1 MNIVSN
7 YFSLLIWG
15 KEEMKVCPNCG
26 TQLPSE
32 TKFCVKCGTD
42 VTNVAVKDQEQVATK
57 ENDDTQEQKQ
67 PEKEN
72 SSAENNEQAQQQA
85 PQQSQAPAQPSNF
98 SVGAK
103 SYWQW
108 LVNSWKAPF
117 KLQDVNKYFGLG
129 TLIGENVV
137 FVLSIYIIVNG
148 FMRKASNAANAANRF
163 VESLTG
169 GSSESSASYYTNLSF
184 AVFIKMLVFL
194 LLASFLLAGA
204 AYLIRR
210 TFYESNENFL
220 TYLNRIANYTNLNVI
235 FNAVIFLFAFL
246 SASIAGVSLIFIMI
260 SLITTMW
267 SIGLYTSVL
276 ATSLPVKHDRIY
288 GVFLLTIVNAIII
301 SVIMYLGGGALF
313 SEIGSMI
320 GNIF

>member
-1 MNIVSN
+1 
-7 YFSLLIWG
+7 
-15 KEEMKVCPNCG
+15 MKVCPNCG
-26 TQLPSE
+26 AQLPST

-42 VTNVAVKDQEQVATK
+42 VTSVELKEQEQVVT
-57 ENDDTQEQKQ
+57 EEHTSEQEQSERQ
-67 PEKEN
+67 T
-72 SSAENNEQAQQQA
+72 SGAENNEQIQQQA
-85 PQQSQAPAQPSNF
+85 PQQSQTQAQPSNF

-108 LVNSWKAPF
+108 LVSSWKSPF
-117 KLQDVNKYFGLG
+117 KVQNVNKYFGLG

-137 FVLSIYIIVNG
+137 FILSIYIIVNG
-148 FMRKASNAANAANRF
+148 FVHKASDAANSF
-163 VESLTG
+163 VDALSG
-169 GSSESSASYYTNLSF
+169 ESSSNYYTNLSF
-184 AVFIKMLVFL
+184 AFFIKMLVFL

-204 AYLIRR
+204 AYLVRR
-210 TFYESNENFL
+210 TFYESKEGFL
-220 TYLNRIANYTNLNVI
+220 AYLNRIANYTNVNVI

-276 ATSLPVKHDRIY
+276 TTNLPVKHDRIY

-320 GNIF
+320 GSIF

>member
-1 MNIVSN
+1 MLYNMNVVNN
-7 YFSLLIWG
+7 YFSLLVWG
-15 KEEMKVCPNCG
+15 NLEMKVCPNCG

-32 TKFCVKCGTD
+32 TRFCVKCGTD
-42 VTNVAVKDQEQVATK
+42 VTNVEIKDEQQVTTKGNSSEQEQVSSVD
-57 ENDDTQEQKQ
+57 NNKQ
-67 PEKEN
+67 T
-72 SSAENNEQAQQQA
+72 QQQA

-148 FMRKASNAANAANRF
+148 FMRKASNAANAANSF

-260 SLITTMW
+260 GLITTMW

-276 ATSLPVKHDRIY
+276 ATNLPVKHDRIY

-301 SVIMYLGGGALF
+301 SVIMYLGGGAIF

-320 GNIF
+320 GDIF

>member
-1 MNIVSN
+1 MLYNMDVVSN

-15 KEEMKVCPNCG
+15 NLKMKVCPNCG

-42 VTNVAVKDQEQVATK
+42 VTDVEIKDQEQGATK
-57 ENDDTQEQKQ
+57 DNTPEQEQ
-67 PEKEN
+67 PEKQTSNVEK
-72 SSAENNEQAQQQA
+72 NEQIQQQA
-85 PQQSQAPAQPSNF
+85 PQQPQVPAQPSNF
-98 SVGAK
+98 SVGAR

-117 KLQDVNKYFGLG
+117 KVQNVNKYFGLG

-137 FVLSIYIIVNG
+137 FILSIYIIVNG
-148 FMRKASNAANAANRF
+148 FMRKASNAANNF
-163 VESLTG
+163 VEALSG
-169 GSSESSASYYTNLSF
+169 ESSSNYYTNLSF

-204 AYLIRR
+204 AYLVRR
-210 TFYESNENFL
+210 TFYESNESFL
-220 TYLNRIANYTNLNVI
+220 AYLNRIANYTNLNVI

-246 SASIAGVSLIFIMI
+246 SASVAGVSLIFIMI

-276 ATSLPVKHDRIY
+276 ATNLPVKHDRIY